1 MNDELDKTLVEK
13 FPKLF
18 ADRYKSAQETCMCWG
33 FDHGNGWYNLIN
45 SLCSCIQ
52 HYLDYKP
59 EVSQVVVD
67 QVKEKYGSL
76 RFYFHGGDEY
86 IRGLVKM
93 VEYLSESTC
102 EICGNPGK
110 IKDDGRIKV
119 RCDSCSDYKKHK
131 SDE

>member
-1 MNDELDKTLVEK
+1 MKDELDKALVEK

-33 FDHGNGWYNLIN
+33 FEHCDGWYNLID
-45 SLCSCIQ
+45 SLCTCIQ
-52 HYLDYKP
+52 HYLDYKS

-86 IRGLVKM
+86 IEGLVRM
-93 VEYLSESTC
+93 AEYLSESTC
-102 EICGNPGK
+102 EICGNLGK
-110 IKDDGRIKV
+110 LRNDGWITV
-119 RCDSCSDYKKHK
+119 RCDKCSEKK
-131 SDE
+131 SQ

>member
-33 FDHGNGWYNLIN
+33 FECDSGWYNLIY
-45 SLCSCIQ
+45 SLCMCIQ

-67 QVKEKYGSL
+67 QVKEKYGGL

-86 IRGLVKM
+86 IEGLVRM
-93 VEYLSESTC
+93 AEYLSESTC
-102 EICGNPGK
+102 EICGNSGK
-110 IKDDGRIKV
+110 LRNNSWITVK
-119 RCDSCSDYKKHK
+119 CDKCFEKEKN
-131 SDE
+131 E

>member
-1 MNDELDKTLVEK
+1 MDEELDKTLVEK

-18 ADRYKSAQETCMCWG
+18 VDRYKSAQETCMCWG
-33 FDHGNGWYNLIN
+33 FNHGNGWYNLVD
-45 SLCSCIQ
+45 SLCTCIQ

-59 EVSQVVVD
+59 EISQVIID

-86 IRGLVKM
+86 VQGLVTM
-93 VEYLSESTC
+93 VEYLSASTC

-110 IKDDGRIKV
+110 IENDSWIKV
-119 RCDSCSDYKKHK
+119 RCDKCSEQK
-131 SDE
+131 SDQ